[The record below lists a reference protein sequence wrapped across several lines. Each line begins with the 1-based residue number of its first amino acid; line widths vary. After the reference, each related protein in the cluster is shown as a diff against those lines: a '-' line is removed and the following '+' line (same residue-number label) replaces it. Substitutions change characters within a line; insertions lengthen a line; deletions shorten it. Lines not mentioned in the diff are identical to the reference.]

1 MYITIVLITIMLQMK
16 LANYVI
22 PEICTYRHA
31 CILYSQKI
39 LRDPIF
45 EDFEVFCLTSTILSS
60 NLFQVKD

>member
-31 CILYSQKI
+31 YILYSQKI

-45 EDFEVFCLTSTILSS
+45 EDFEGLLFNLNNFILEFVAS
-60 NLFQVKD
+60 